1 MKHALIHAQRKAI
14 TLFIAFIIFSVQV
27 FTQEASI
34 DVPTYHPVSPNAA
47 SLGNYGLYPVNKNL
61 GKVAVSVPIYDLSFK
76 SLNVPIGISYNTS
89 GIRLNDIASWVG
101 LGWTLNAGGAIIRNT
116 KGLPDLS
123 FSSTITDLSDPDF
136 TSANFS
142 YMKEAT
148 KGWEDTE
155 PDQYV
160 INALG
165 ITGSFYLDQNE
176 DHEVEFEDASIA
188 IQIDPKAS
196 DEIHAILP
204 DGRLMIF
211 GKGSD
216 DSDATELTDSNLEYS
231 YTTSDFITT
240 WYLTE
245 VISSNRMD
253 TVSFRYKEVSPG
265 GMFLEYAKPESERVT
280 VDGNSPYD
288 IEVNPQWQLSSTE
301 RKYLDQIIY
310 SNGYIEFETSANRD
324 DLEDDY
330 QLDAI
335 KVYEVDDNGFDQL
348 IDEYHF
354 VYDYYLRSGGN
365 YPDEYSTNI
374 YFDNDQQKNSREK
387 SLRLLEMY
395 QGSTTGTKQIHQFSY
410 NNTQLKNRCTTA
422 QDYWGYC
429 NGNTG
434 TLIPQTIV
442 SIRDIWSTEN
452 ETLGNGTRT
461 VSEYYMKAGV
471 LERVIYPTGG
481 YTEFEFEANRTSSS
495 DLVGGLRIKS
505 ISNFDDA
512 EATYPASKKTYTY
525 ELPNL
530 IQPLGNKSY
539 EREYIINIPNFDIE
553 KTHVLLSSSPHFN
566 NNLGGEPVIEYG
578 KVTEFEYSEAEDE
591 NNGKTISYHQNIT
604 NENVLGGSVSFT
616 EFQHDSYVITGT
628 LVNSLL
634 AEVASGL
641 IDKNYFETKSWKRGK
656 LTKEETYKMNGSS
669 YVMIKSVEH
678 DYETIETDTIFNN
691 YVYSPWETPY
701 TDWTV
706 PNPYSS
712 SGDHSSLQYCYYQ
725 GKTVLGRKVLEQTV
739 VKDYD
744 QNGANPVTTTT
755 EYFYDNDTHLQLTR
769 THTTDSRGERII
781 SLTHYPDDVATTST
795 LTGGDI
801 TAAELYEIERM
812 QWEGTQSQIG
822 KPIQQEI
829 YMDYDDDEVA
839 DANELL
845 SVQRTMYDMWG
856 TVGVHPESI
865 SAMKGAVSPT
875 NQLEDR
881 VEFHGYDSDGNPD
894 EVSRAND
901 IHTSY
906 IWGYRNQY
914 PIVKAENVA
923 QTYLETATAAAINSL
938 TGYSG
943 GMADLDEL
951 LWDIEGFSLSTQR
964 DKWESFNSSLRSQT
978 ALADASVTTYT
989 YLPPIGLSS
998 QTDPNGITTY
1008 YSYDDFNRLEKVK
1021 DKDNVQVQTYEYN
1034 YKPIELSATP
1044 TSLEFTSSASNDDVS
1059 VSATQSW
1066 TASDNQSWISV
1077 SPTSGTADDDIT
1089 VSVTSNTSG
1098 SLRDGIVTISDN
1110 SGLGLLSKT
1119 IDVHQADVPSITL
1132 SASTVDLYGSSD
1144 SDQVSVTSNT
1154 SWSYYVDYW
1163 DDYAWLQITRTN
1175 TGYEYNATLSIAAT
1189 RAPSSGSWEAQIVIQ
1204 GGGLTRYINVTVY
1217 P

>member
-1 MKHALIHAQRKAI
+1 MKHALINPHKKVLILLGAVI
-14 TLFIAFIIFSVQV
+14 FTLTQIYA
-27 FTQEASI
+27 QEASI

-61 GKVAVSVPIYDLSFK
+61 GKVAVNIPIYDLSFK
-76 SLNVPIGISYNTS
+76 SLSVPIGISYNTS

-123 FSSTITDLSDPDF
+123 FTSEITDLSDPDF
-136 TSANFS
+136 TSTNYTHMQYAC
-142 YMKEAT
+142 KA
-148 KGWEDTE
+148 WEDTE

-165 ITGSFYLDQNE
+165 ITGSFYLDQNNN
-176 DHEVEFEDASIA
+176 HEVEFEDASIA
-188 IQIDPKAS
+188 IQINPIDD
-196 DEIHAILP
+196 DEIHATLP
-204 DGRLMIF
+204 DGRLLIF
-211 GKGSD
+211 GIGSD
-216 DSDATELTDSNLEYS
+216 DSDATELTDSNLEGS

-245 VISSNRMD
+245 LISSNRMD
-253 TVSFRYKEVSPG
+253 TVSFTYKEVGTG
-265 GMFLEYAKPESERVT
+265 GMLLEYAKPESERVT
-280 VDGNSPYD
+280 VDGNSPYA

-324 DLEDDY
+324 DLEDDF

-365 YPDEYSTNI
+365 YPDEYSTNV
-374 YFDNDQQKNSREK
+374 YFDNDQQENSREK

-395 QGSTTGTKQIHQFSY
+395 RGSTTGTKHIHQFSY
-410 NNTQLKNRCTTA
+410 NSTQLKRRCTTA
-422 QDYWGYC
+422 QDYWGYI
-429 NGNTG
+429 NGNYN
-434 TLIPQTIV
+434 TLIPQTTV
-442 SIRDIWSTEN
+442 SIRDSWSTEN

-461 VSEYYMKAGV
+461 VSESLMKAGV

-481 YTEFEFEANRTSSS
+481 YSEFEYEANRTSSS

-505 ISNFDDA
+505 ISNYDDA
-512 EATYPASKKTYTY
+512 MATYPANKKTFTY

-539 EREYIINIPNFDIE
+539 EREYIVNSQD
-553 KTHVLLSSSPHFN
+553 THVLLSSSPHFN

-591 NNGKTISYHQNIT
+591 YNGKTISYYQNIT
-604 NENVLGGSVSFT
+604 NDQVLYGAVGFNLL
-616 EFQHDSYVITGT
+616 QHDDYEITSD
-628 LVNSLL
+628 LINSLL
-634 AEVASGL
+634 TEVASGL

-656 LTKEETYKMNGSS
+656 LTKEETFKMSGSS

-691 YVYSPWETPY
+691 YVYSPWESPYATWDVANPY
-701 TDWTV
+701 TV
-706 PNPYSS
+706 N
-712 SGDHSSLQYCYYQ
+712 GDHSSIQYSYYVGETIL
-725 GKTVLGRKVLEQTV
+725 GKKVLEQTV
-739 VKDYD
+739 VKDYN
-744 QNGANPVTTTT
+744 QNGLNPLTTTT

-769 THTTDSRGERII
+769 THTFDSKGERII
-781 SLTHYPDDVATTST
+781 SLTRYPDDVATTST

-801 TAAELYEIERM
+801 SAAELYEINKM
-812 QWEGTQSQIG
+812 KWEGTDSQIG
-822 KPIQQEI
+822 KSIQTEV
-829 YMDYDDDEVA
+829 YRDYDDDEIA
-839 DANELL
+839 DAGELL
-845 SVQRTMYDMWG
+845 SVQRTMYDDWG
-856 TVGVHPESI
+856 TSGVQPESI
-865 SAMKGAVSPT
+865 SSLKGAVSPS
-875 NQLEDR
+875 NQLEER
-881 VEFHGYDSDGNPD
+881 VEFHGYDDDGNPD
-894 EVSRAND
+894 EVSRSDD

-914 PIVKAENVA
+914 PIVKADNVA
-923 QTYLETATAAAINSL
+923 QSYLESATAAAINSL

-943 GMADLDEL
+943 GMADMDEL
-951 LWDIEGFSLSTQR
+951 LWDIEGFSLSSQR
-964 DKWESFNSSLRSQT
+964 DKWESFNSSLRSHISV
-978 ALADASVTTYT
+978 ADASITTYT

-998 QTDPNGITTY
+998 ETDPNGNTTY
-1008 YSYDDFNRLEKVK
+1008 YDYDDFNRLEKVR
-1021 DKDNVQVQTYEYN
+1021 DKDNVQVQSYEYN
-1034 YKPIELSATP
+1034 YKPIELSITP

-1059 VSATQSW
+1059 VTATQSW

-1077 SPTSGTADDDIT
+1077 SPTSGTGDDDIT
-1089 VSVTSNTSG
+1089 VSVTTNTSG
-1098 SLRDGIVTISDN
+1098 SSRDGIVTIADN

-1132 SASTVDLYGSSD
+1132 SATTADLYGAGD
-1144 SDQVSVTSNT
+1144 YDEVTVTSNT
-1154 SWSYYVDYW
+1154 SWSYYVNYW
-1163 DDYAWLQITRTN
+1163 DDYAWLNITRTN
-1175 TGYEYNATLSIAAT
+1175 SGTEHNATLRIAAT
-1189 RAPSSGSWEAQIVIQ
+1189 RAPSSGYWEAQIVIQ

-1217 P
+1217 PEY